1 MVTSPVT
8 PLTVSAERGLARKT
22 LRTSSLVTFGA
33 TASSPMAV
41 LVGGIVAT
49 YAATGNTGVAASFL
63 LLTVV
68 MLLWAPGY
76 IAIARY
82 VQPSGIFYT
91 ALAAGL
97 SRLVGVAGAPV
108 VLLAY
113 NTIQIS
119 LYGLLG
125 SVISG
130 LVGGPWWIG
139 ALIAWAIVAAFGLQR
154 TGVSTAMFGTILVVE
169 VTLLIVFV
177 LVGLAHPAGGH
188 LTFDAL
194 YPNQLF
200 GAGVVAGLAVLPL
213 GFAAFFGTETIAAY
227 GAEARS
233 PRAVSR
239 SIIYVI
245 LGLGLLYALCA
256 WAMVATVGADRI
268 VDLARDPSAP
278 LPFEVFSGPR
288 AGTAGVLLVAL
299 GGLLL
304 VSSVLAAMISFH
316 NSVARYLFA
325 LGKDRLLPARLATIR
340 EGGSGAPQ
348 GGSIAQSIT
357 ALIVIL
363 LFVVSGADA
372 LTMFTWLSNIA
383 AVSLMLLMAVS
394 SLATVRF
401 FARGGGRS
409 ESLWARAIAPTL
421 GGVAI
426 AMILLVT
433 LINISA
439 ALGTPPGS
447 HRAWLVPGTVG
458 AFVLIGVLWAISL
471 RARRPDLLA
480 GIGERETNPTRQVDE
495 DLGHL
500 TL

>member
-22 LRTSSLVTFGA
+22 LRMSSLVTFGA

-49 YAATGNTGVAASFL
+49 YAATGNTGVASSFL

-82 VQPSGIFYT
+82 VPPSGIFYT

-97 SRLVGVAGAPV
+97 SRPVGVAGAPV

-125 SVISG
+125 SVASG
-130 LVGGPWWIG
+130 LIGGPWWAW
-139 ALIAWAIVAAFGLQR
+139 ALLAWAIVATFGMQR
-154 TGVSTAMFGTILVVE
+154 TGISTAMFGTILVVE
-169 VTLLIVFV
+169 VALLLVFV
-177 LVGLAHPAGGH
+177 LMGLAHPAGGH
-188 LTFDAL
+188 LTFEAL
-194 YPNQLF
+194 NPTQLF
-200 GAGVVAGLAVLPL
+200 GGGVVAGLAVLPL
-213 GFAAFFGTETIAAY
+213 GIAAFFGTETPAAY

-233 PRAVSR
+233 PQAVSR
-239 SIIYVI
+239 SIFCGI

-256 WAMVATVGADRI
+256 WAMVATVGADQ
-268 VDLARDPSAP
+268 VADLARDPSVP
-278 LPFEVFSGPR
+278 LPFEVFSTSR

-299 GGLLL
+299 GNLLL
-304 VSSVLAAMISFH
+304 ISSVLAAMISFH
-316 NSVARYLFA
+316 NSVARYVFT

-348 GGSIAQSIT
+348 GGSVAQSIT
-357 ALIVIL
+357 ALIVLL
-363 LFVVSGADA
+363 LFVMSGAEA

-401 FARGGGRS
+401 FAGGGGRN
-409 ESLWARAIAPTL
+409 ESLWARKIAPTL

-426 AMILLVT
+426 AVILLVT

-458 AFVLIGVLWAISL
+458 AFVLVGVLWAVSL
-471 RARRPDLLA
+471 RRRRPDLLA
-480 GIGERETNPTRQVDE
+480 SVGVRETNPTRQVDE